1 MSNEVQNKSVKVADI
16 VHEIN
21 VLKQQNAELSKSGFE
36 LISSQT
42 KLHSL
47 LHNAS
52 DGIITFAPDGTV
64 ETFNIAAQHIFGY
77 SEAEIVQR
85 KISDLIP
92 CPDWVEDNVGAYI
105 TYFISSR
112 ASNDI
117 PLLGKHRVGF
127 DILLDVSTGQASGH
141 NTVLFEGDD
150 DEGIELFADTE
161 NERDPF
167 ADESEETTDTEQD
180 KDVIVCF
187 FRDITLDKKLEKE
200 LEDHKFALDL
210 AAGVIKRD
218 KDFRVIDINDN
229 FCQMLGRNRKEFIG
243 EQYIQSKFAGKPNNE
258 FELTQKRQFLS
269 QGNPWI
275 GESCFLNSQDKPIWF
290 TESTTPFIDKHNTP
304 YQYLSILID
313 ITDRKQFE
321 AQLKENRDN
330 LQDLVDEQITDI
342 KQAKDAAESANI
354 AKSEFLAN
362 MSHELRTPMH
372 GIISFTQLC
381 SKQIKNLPLDEQ
393 KTNKLQKFL
402 TNIDT
407 SSQRL
412 LNLLNDLLDLSKLES
427 GKDEFNYEKNDL
439 HQLCQQIQN
448 EMLAKAQEKSIEFK
462 ICPPVEPALVNC
474 DKSKILQV
482 FSNLINNAV
491 KFSAKSKVIQ
501 ITFENTE
508 IVLGKRAK
516 DTEHTA
522 GILLSIIDEGPGIPD
537 DELLTI
543 FDKFIQSSKTKSG
556 AGGTGLGLSICKE
569 IISSHKGK
577 IWVEHNPKG
586 GSIFKFFLPF

>member
-1 MSNEVQNKSVKVADI
+1 MNLIAQKEPVKITQVL
-16 VHEIN
+16 HELNI
-21 VLKQQNAELSKSGFE
+21 LKQQNAELSKTGFE
-36 LISSQT
+36 LISAQT

-52 DGIITFAPDGTV
+52 DGIITFAPNGKV

-77 SEAEIVQR
+77 SESEIVQR

-112 ASNDI
+112 ASTDI
-117 PLLGKHRVGF
+117 PLVGKHRIGF
-127 DILLDVSTGQASGH
+127 DILLDVSTGQVSEH
-141 NTVLFEGDD
+141 NTVLFEGDND
-150 DEGIELFADTE
+150 GIELFTDAE
-161 NERDPF
+161 NEQDPF
-167 ADESEETTDTEQD
+167 SDESEEATNTEQQ

-187 FRDITLDKKLEKE
+187 FKDITLDKKLEKE

-243 EQYIQSKFAGKPNNE
+243 EQYIQSKFSGEPNNE

-269 QGNPWI
+269 QGNPWL
-275 GESCFLNSQDKPIWF
+275 GESCFLNSQGEPVWF
-290 TESTTPFIDKHNTP
+290 TESTTPFIDQHNTP
-304 YQYLSILID
+304 YQYLSILIN

-321 AQLKENRDN
+321 VQLEEHRDN
-330 LQDLVDEQITDI
+330 LQNLVDEQITDI
-342 KQAKDAAESANI
+342 KQAKDAAELANI
-354 AKSEFLAN
+354 SKSEFLAN

-381 SKQIKNLPLDEQ
+381 LKQFKNLPLDE
-393 KTNKLQKFL
+393 KRTDKLQKFL
-402 TNIDT
+402 SNIDT

-412 LNLLNDLLDLSKLES
+412 LGLLNDLLDLSKLES
-427 GKDEFNYEKNDL
+427 GKDEFNLEKNDL
-439 HQLCQQIQN
+439 HQLCQQIHN
-448 EMLAKAQEKSIEFK
+448 EILAKVQEKSIEFK
-462 ICPPVEPALVNC
+462 IQPPIKPALVKC
-474 DKSKILQV
+474 DKNKILQV
-482 FSNLINNAV
+482 LSNLINNAV
-491 KFSAKSKVIQ
+491 KFSTENKTIDIS
-501 ITFENTE
+501 FENTE
-508 IVLGKRAK
+508 IILGKRAN
-516 DTEHTA
+516 DTEKTA
-522 GILLSIIDEGPGIPD
+522 GIILSIIDQGPGIPD
-537 DELLTI
+537 DEMLTI

-569 IISSHKGK
+569 IISAHGGK
-577 IWVEHNPKG
+577 IWAEQNPKG
-586 GSIFKFFLPF
+586 GSFFKFFLPF